1 MSDQPSDQPSAE
13 PSAEPSVRPSA
24 RPSQEPSGAGAPRRF
39 LFLDSSARV
48 DGNSVQLA
56 RLAAESSLPAGAE
69 QRWLRLDD
77 HPLPPFQDLRHTG
90 DGRSPEPVGHERTLL
105 DATLAATDLVFVAP
119 LYWYSLPTS
128 AKLYLDYWS
137 GWFRAPGVDFLAGMR
152 GGTLW
157 GVTALADGE
166 DKAEPLIGTLRLT
179 AEYMGMRWGGAL
191 LGNGTRPGDVLRDE
205 RALIAAKSFF
215 AD

>member
-1 MSDQPSDQPSAE
+1 MADQPTGAE
-13 PSAEPSVRPSA
+13 T
-24 RPSQEPSGAGAPRRF
+24 PRAF
-39 LFLDSSARV
+39 LFLDASARAG
-48 DGNSVQLA
+48 GNSEQLA
-56 RLAAESSLPAGAE
+56 RLAVEASLPAGSE
-69 QRWLRLDD
+69 QRWLRLSE
-77 HPLPPFQDLRHTG
+77 HPLPPFEDLRHVEG
-90 DGRSPEPVGHERTLL
+90 GRYPEPVGHERTLL

-128 AKLYLDYWS
+128 AKLYLDHWS
-137 GWFRAPGVDFLAGMR
+137 SWLRQPGVAFRARMR
-152 GGTLW
+152 GGTIW
-157 GVTALADGE
+157 GVTALATED

-215 AD
+215 AG